1 MINPEDIKVNP
12 WTAKKRGSWDMH
24 MAKGVQLIHLPTGN
38 VIETEE
44 KRSQHANRALAL
56 KLLEKQLTDKVNE

>member
-1 MINPEDIKVNP
+1 MIKPEDIKVNS

-24 MAKGVQLIHLPTGN
+24 MANGVQLIHLPTGI

-44 KRSQHANRALAL
+44 KRSQHQNRALAL
-56 KLLEKQLTDKVNE
+56 KLLEKQLTEVNE

>member
-1 MINPEDIKVNP
+1 MIMNIKPEDIKVNS
-12 WTAKKRGSWDMH
+12 WSSKKRSSWDMH
-24 MAKGVQLIHLPTGN
+24 MANGVQLIHLPTGI

-56 KLLEKQLTDKVNE
+56 KILEDKLSK